1 MMTLKQA
8 FFISSAAFLFCNNA
22 DAQIHRTQRDD
33 SIAWER
39 IYNLNPIV
47 VTGSGHHQRLKSTA
61 TPVRMLSKREIE

>member
-22 DAQIHRTQRDD
+22 DAQIHRTLRDD

-47 VTGSGHHQRLKSTA
+47 VTGS
-61 TPVRMLSKREIE
+61 